1 MSAAGPLP
9 PGPLA
14 PGPLAPGSTL
24 GVFGGGQ
31 LGRMFAHAAQRLGY
45 RVHVFSSH
53 RGSPA
58 GQVAEHEHV
67 GLLTD
72 LRSVASF
79 AYSVDAATLEF
90 ENLPAE
96 AIAVAERHTPVRPGS
111 RVLGTTQHRLRE
123 KTFLRE
129 AGVPVGA
136 FAPVSSLAELHIA
149 AEAVGLPA
157 VLKTSQMGY
166 DGKGQR
172 VLRTPA
178 DLAPAW
184 AALGPGECLLEAFVE
199 FTREVSML
207 VARGVDGETALYG
220 PIENEHANHIL
231 DVSVYPAPGTTPA
244 VAAEA
249 ARIATAVA
257 EGLGRE
263 DGGAVGL
270 LCVEMFQRADGS
282 LLVNEIAPRPHNSG
296 HLTIEGCRTSQF
308 EQQARAV
315 AGLPLGS
322 PEVVRPSAMANLLG
336 DVWYDA
342 SGAPRE
348 PNWGAALAAGA
359 SLHLYGK
366 ESPRPGRKMGHL
378 TVLADTPEEA
388 REKARAARLGLT
400 ALRLEG

>member
-1 MSAAGPLP
+1 
-9 PGPLA
+9 
-14 PGPLAPGSTL
+14 
-24 GVFGGGQ
+24 
-31 LGRMFAHAAQRLGY
+31 MFTHAAQRLGY
-45 RVHVFSSH
+45 RVHVFSTH
-53 RGSPA
+53 HGSPA
-58 GQVAEHEHV
+58 GRVAEREHV

-72 LRSVASF
+72 SRSVTSF

-96 AIAVAERHTPVRPGS
+96 AIAAAERHTPVRPGS
-111 RVLGTTQHRLRE
+111 RVLAATQHRLRE
-123 KTFLRE
+123 KTFLRDV
-129 AGVPVGA
+129 GVPVGA
-136 FAPVSSLAELHIA
+136 FAPVQSLAELEA
-149 AEAVGLPA
+149 AAKAVGLPA

-184 AALGPGECLLEAFVE
+184 AALGPGECLLEGFVE

-207 VARGVDGETALYG
+207 VARGADGQTALYG

-257 EGLGRE
+257 EGLG
-263 DGGAVGL
+263 AVGL
-270 LCVEMFQRADGS
+270 ICIEMFQRADGS

-322 PEVVRPSAMANLLG
+322 PEVVRPAAMANLLG
-336 DVWYDA
+336 ELWYDPA
-342 SGAPRE
+342 GAPRE
-348 PNWGAALAAGA
+348 PSWAAALDAGA

-366 ESPRPGRKMGHL
+366 DSPQPGRKMGHL
-378 TVLADTPEEA
+378 TVLAETPEGA
-388 REKARAARLGLT
+388 REKVVAAREALGS
-400 ALRLEG
+400 